1 MEPVAPDIAKK
12 LLSRDFA
19 NLVGRVQKGGKLTRG
34 ERAMLQSM
42 ATGTGA
48 APPTATNLADLA
60 AILGVSRQLLNAW
73 KKRKDAPKAAANGT
87 HDVAAWREFMRRND
101 LKGGEPATQDA
112 ADVETSLKA
121 RKLLAE
127 VEERELRLG
136 IKRGDFVAIDE
147 VRQAWTELI
156 AQAASML
163 RKKFEQELPPILSGL
178 DATGIQ
184 EEARAAIDEVLT
196 IFHQGE

>member
-1 MEPVAPDIAKK
+1 MEPVSPDIAKK

-19 NLVGRVQKGGKLTRG
+19 NLVGRVQKGGKLTRA

-73 KKRKDAPKAAANGT
+73 KKRKDAPKAAANGM

>member
-60 AILGVSRQLLNAW
+60 AILGVSRQLLNSW
-73 KKRKDAPKAAANGT
+73 KKRKDAPKAAANGM

>member
-19 NLVGRVQKGGKLTRG
+19 NLVGRVQKGGKLTRA
-34 ERAMLQSM
+34 ERTMLQSM

-60 AILGVSRQLLNAW
+60 AILGVSRQLLNSW
-73 KKRKDAPKAAANGT
+73 KKRKDAPKAAANGM

-112 ADVETSLKA
+112 ADIETSLKA

>member
-1 MEPVAPDIAKK
+1 MEPVSPDIAKK

-19 NLVGRVQKGGKLTRG
+19 NLVGRVQKGGKLTRA
-34 ERAMLQSM
+34 ERTMLQSM

>member
-19 NLVGRVQKGGKLTRG
+19 NLVGRVQKGGKLTRA
-34 ERAMLQSM
+34 ERTMLQSM

-48 APPTATNLADLA
+48 APSTATNLADLA

-73 KKRKDAPKAAANGT
+73 KKRKDAPKAAANGM

>member
-19 NLVGRVQKGGKLTRG
+19 NLVGRVQKGGKLTRA
-34 ERAMLQSM
+34 ERTMLQSM

-60 AILGVSRQLLNAW
+60 VILAVSRQLLNAW
-73 KKRKDAPKAAANGT
+73 KKRKDAPKAAANGM

-112 ADVETSLKA
+112 ADIETSLKA

-136 IKRGDFVAIDE
+136 IKRGDFVAVDE
-147 VRQAWTELI
+147 VRQAWTELV

>member
-1 MEPVAPDIAKK
+1 MEPVSPDIAKK

-101 LKGGEPATQDA
+101 LKGGEPPTQDA

>member
-1 MEPVAPDIAKK
+1 MEPVSPDIAKK

-19 NLVGRVQKGGKLTRG
+19 NLVGRVQKGGKLTRA
-34 ERAMLQSM
+34 ERTMLQSM

-73 KKRKDAPKAAANGT
+73 KKRKDAPKAAANGM

-136 IKRGDFVAIDE
+136 IKRGDFVAVDE

>member
-1 MEPVAPDIAKK
+1 
-12 LLSRDFA
+12 
-19 NLVGRVQKGGKLTRG
+19 
-34 ERAMLQSM
+34 
-42 ATGTGA
+42 
-48 APPTATNLADLA
+48 
-60 AILGVSRQLLNAW
+60 LLNAW
-73 KKRKDAPKAAANGT
+73 KKRKDAPKAAANGS

-101 LKGGEPATQDA
+101 LKGGEPSTQDA

-147 VRQAWTELI
+147 VRQAWTELV

>member
-60 AILGVSRQLLNAW
+60 AILGVSRQLLNSW

>member
-1 MEPVAPDIAKK
+1 MEPVSPDIAKK

-19 NLVGRVQKGGKLTRG
+19 NLVGRVQKGGKLTRA
-34 ERAMLQSM
+34 ERTMLQSM

-73 KKRKDAPKAAANGT
+73 KKRKDAPKAAANGM